1 MIGTLRLRLLL
12 EWFAI
17 FVMATL
23 VVIAASYWRGASAFD
38 NLFYD
43 QLSAFGRPAA
53 DKDVLLVTIDEHSL
67 AQIGKWPWPREVH
80 ARAIQKIQQAK
91 PRAVLFDVLLSEESN
106 LDHDAQLSAAF
117 TSGSPVFLPLHF
129 STPGNEGRAY
139 DTVAPAPIYAK
150 AVDGIGHVNIE
161 FDADGIVRRGTLCFD
176 PENNGTRWPH
186 ITELV
191 YRASAKAMSSAY
203 RRDKGC
209 GTALLIPY
217 SSRGSFS
224 EVSFADILNGS
235 VPDDLIKGRDVII
248 GATATGLGDNYPV
261 PFGDGGMLSGSEIMA
276 NMLGA
281 LRRDDF
287 IRPVG
292 YTSTLIL
299 SFLPVWILL
308 IGFLRWR
315 PRVALVASVLLVIAI
330 LGGSA
335 VALGINWW
343 FPPGAALLGILFAYP
358 LWGWRRLQA
367 MSDFMASEL
376 GDLEKEGG
384 MVPVPRVEGATNDL
398 VGRQSAALAGA
409 IDHLRDLRRFVSDT
423 LEHLPDPM
431 FVTDNDGVVTLAN
444 DLIEATL
451 ERPIVGMELNDLL
464 DDIVVPHERSAVSQ
478 YLAKRQNR
486 DSEQFDP
493 KAEIEF
499 VRFSSKLDRNFVMR
513 TAAIVSDAGE
523 QSGQIHYL
531 TDITELSRAQSDR
544 EEALQLLSHD
554 MRAPQSAI
562 ISLLGDVRDPKISKR
577 IEHHARR
584 TMQLAQ
590 DFVQIA
596 RMGEADFSGT
606 DILLIDLVRDMADS
620 LWPLARERNIQIEV
634 RDECDDGFV
643 FAEADTLSRAITNL
657 LDNAIK
663 HSPDGGIITVTVS
676 RMAQANEPMLS
687 VTIKDSGSGIDEA
700 LLPQLFGRF
709 VTGREG
715 RTRAK
720 GLGLGLA
727 FVKAVADRHG
737 GSVSAWNADEG
748 GAVFRLILPEAVEP
762 VEE

>member
-1 MIGTLRLRLLL
+1 MLGALRLRLLL

-17 FVMATL
+17 FIMASF
-23 VVIAASYWRGASAFD
+23 VVVAASYWRGASAFD

-43 QLSAFGRPAA
+43 QLSAFGRPSA
-53 DKDVLLVTIDEHSL
+53 DTEILMVTIDEHSL
-67 AQIGKWPWPREVH
+67 AEIGKWPWPRDIH
-80 ARAIQKIQQAK
+80 ARAVQTIQQGK
-91 PRAVLFDVLLSEESN
+91 PRSILFDILLSE
-106 LDHDAQLSAAF
+106 DGDPAGDAALAAAF
-117 TSGSPVFLPLHF
+117 SAGSPAYLPLHF

-139 DTVAPAPIYAK
+139 DTIPPAPNFAK
-150 AVDGIGHVNIE
+150 TVDGIGHVNVE
-161 FDADGIVRRGTLCFD
+161 FDGDGIVRRGMLCFD
-176 PENNGTRWPH
+176 PEDNGRRWPH

-191 YRASAKAMSSAY
+191 YRTSGKAMSPAY
-203 RRDKGC
+203 RRNGNC
-209 GTALLIPY
+209 NQSVLIPY
-217 SSRGSFS
+217 SKRGAFS
-224 EVSFADILNGS
+224 EVAYADILNGS
-235 VPDDLIKGRDVII
+235 VPADLIQGRDVII

-287 IRPVG
+287 IRPLG
-292 YTSTLIL
+292 TTKSLLL

-315 PRVALVASVLLVIAI
+315 PRVALIASVFLVAVI
-330 LGGSA
+330 LIGSA
-335 VALGINWW
+335 TALRFNWW

-376 GDLEKEGG
+376 GDLESEGG
-384 MVPVPRVEGATNDL
+384 MVPIPRTEAATNDL
-398 VGRQSAALAGA
+398 VGRQSTALAGA

-464 DDIVVPHERSAVSQ
+464 DDIVVPHERASVSH
-478 YLAKRQNR
+478 YLAKRKNYA
-486 DSEQFDP
+486 DDPVDP
-493 KAEIEF
+493 KSEIEF

-531 TDITELSRAQSDR
+531 ADITELSRAQSDR

-562 ISLLGDVRDPKISKR
+562 ISLLGDVRNERISKR

-596 RMGEADFSGT
+596 RMGEAEFSGT
-606 DILLIDLVRDMADS
+606 DILLVDLVRDMADS

-634 RDECDDGFV
+634 QDDCDDGFV
-643 FAEADTLSRAITNL
+643 FAEADTLTRAITNL

-663 HSPDGGIITVTVS
+663 HSPDGGKIIVTVS
-676 RMAQANEPMLS
+676 RLTDDSNPMLE
-687 VTIKDSGSGIDEA
+687 VTIKDSGSGIDEN

-715 RTRAK
+715 KTRAK

-737 GSVSAWNADEG
+737 GTVTAKNAEDG
-748 GAVFRLILPEAVEP
+748 GALFQLTLPEAVEP
-762 VEE
+762 VED